1 MQGNPPGSAER
12 RRNVCEVAECAK
24 QARTP
29 TLRCKAHGG
38 GIRCFQPG
46 CDKSAV
52 DGYDRC
58 RKDGGGPRC
67 QQEDC
72 STSARSGYGLCS
84 KHLGGKRCSHP
95 DCTTSAREPDDL
107 CGKHG
112 GGRCAHPGCDKA
124 GRGRFCVEHGGNA
137 PRKKKCA
144 FEGCSHLVSSG
155 EVCGT
160 HGARRLC
167 LHAGCTK
174 WGREGGYCV
183 AHNGGK
189 RCESEAC
196 AVYDVPPYAG
206 YRSGTLR
213 LCWGCF
219 VALEPERARVK
230 VRKEHYI
237 LSELNSRMPELLGRA
252 REAVWD
258 CRVPGGRSLKRPDM
272 LYVFE
277 DRYVQIE
284 VDELGHTDYDC
295 HDEDA
300 RLEIISADIGLP
312 GLVVRLNP
320 DEPPCFGRKRLANG
334 ETVVQVKDAKAFGEL
349 LSAACGAIETYLSVP
364 PPPSLIKLHF
374 PRAWTRAVPTTP
386 EASALEEAAGSDWAV
401 R

>member
-1 MQGNPPGSAER
+1 
-12 RRNVCEVAECAK
+12 
-24 QARTP
+24 
-29 TLRCKAHGG
+29 
-38 GIRCFQPG
+38 
-46 CDKSAV
+46 
-52 DGYDRC
+52 
-58 RKDGGGPRC
+58 
-67 QQEDC
+67 
-72 STSARSGYGLCS
+72 
-84 KHLGGKRCSHP
+84 
-95 DCTTSAREPDDL
+95 
-107 CGKHG
+107 
-112 GGRCAHPGCDKA
+112 
-124 GRGRFCVEHGGNA
+124 
-137 PRKKKCA
+137 
-144 FEGCSHLVSSG
+144 
-155 EVCGT
+155 
-160 HGARRLC
+160 
-167 LHAGCTK
+167 
-174 WGREGGYCV
+174 
-183 AHNGGK
+183 
-189 RCESEAC
+189 
-196 AVYDVPPYAG
+196 
-206 YRSGTLR
+206 
-213 LCWGCF
+213 
-219 VALEPERARVK
+219 
-230 VRKEHYI
+230 
-237 LSELNSRMPELLGRA
+237 MPELLGRA

-386 EASALEEAAGSDWAV
+386 EASALEAAAGSDWAV